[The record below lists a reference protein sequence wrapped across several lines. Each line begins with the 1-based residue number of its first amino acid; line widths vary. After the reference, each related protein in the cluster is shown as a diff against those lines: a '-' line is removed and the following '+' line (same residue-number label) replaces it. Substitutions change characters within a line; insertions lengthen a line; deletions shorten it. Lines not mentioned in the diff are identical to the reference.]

1 MFELL
6 LLAYLTYRNAIRAKL
21 KDQNPVTWG
30 LVTVVAYFA
39 AMMIGAMVVV
49 VFFCRDI
56 INLNSF
62 ATLDLKT
69 REVVSQRLQ
78 QAVASNPL
86 HMLTIEMFSSGG
98 YLLVRY
104 FLDKKPNKKGPEV
117 HWMDKLGHQE
127 EEK

>member
-6 LLAYLTYRNAIRAKL
+6 LLGYLTYRNAMRAKL

-30 LVTVVAYFA
+30 LVTVLAYFA
-39 AMMIGAMVVV
+39 AMMIGAMVVIG
-49 VFFCRDI
+49 FFCRDV

-62 ATLDLKT
+62 SSLDVKSRNAVT
-69 REVVSQRLQ
+69 QQLQ
-78 QAVASNPL
+78 QVISTNPL
-86 HMLTIEMFSSGG
+86 HMLTIEPFSIGG

-104 FLDKKPNKKGPEV
+104 FLDRKPNKKGPEV